1 MTASS
6 KAPRRLGGSDLSVF
20 PVGLGLMS
28 LSGAYGKSISEPRN
42 GFVQAYDIRRL

>member
-28 LSGAYGKSISEPRN
+28 LSGAYGKSDDAAGIQVKIGR
-42 GFVQAYDIRRL
+42 AHI